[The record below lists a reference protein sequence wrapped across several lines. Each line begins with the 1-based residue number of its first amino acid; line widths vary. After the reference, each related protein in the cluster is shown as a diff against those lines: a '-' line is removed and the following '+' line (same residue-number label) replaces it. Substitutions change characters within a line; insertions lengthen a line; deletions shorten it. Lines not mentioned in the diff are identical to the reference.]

1 MATEPGGAGSGSPW
15 GNEGEV
21 AALSPL
27 ADGRA
32 PISQEARLETL
43 VDEEDIWR
51 LATALSA
58 AVAPE
63 DVAVALAEEGASAAG
78 ASFSNMAMLEAG
90 TNRVRV
96 VHSSVL
102 NRSIAARWAEFRVD
116 DQTPLCDAIRSGL
129 PVLLPSIE
137 ALGQRYPNLLAD
149 TLAASLSA
157 TASLPLHTPN
167 GACLGAVGFG
177 WPRPQAFGP
186 TQLRRLDLIAQM
198 AAQALDRA
206 MLYERERGQPSAE
219 ERAEAHLLQEAF
231 LPRVLPQ
238 TGTLGLAAAYLPARE
253 AAMGG
258 DWYDAFPV
266 EGGLC
271 LVIGDVAGH
280 GLRSAALMAQLRN
293 AVRAFADEDPAPAR
307 VLTRLNRML
316 CRLEPD
322 ETATAIVAVWNA
334 ASGTIIRSNAGHP
347 PVLRCRVGET
357 AFLPPR
363 AGHLVLGVDPDWA
376 YASEIKVLRPGTTLL
391 FYTDGL
397 VETRGRSVDEG
408 MDDLRRF
415 VESAPDLSPQ
425 ALCDR
430 VLEWR
435 LGAAR
440 REDDMCLLAARLT

>member
-1 MATEPGGAGSGSPW
+1 MSTEPGGA
-15 GNEGEV
+15 
-21 AALSPL
+21 A
-27 ADGRA
+27 
-32 PISQEARLETL
+32 ISEEDRLEPL

-58 AVAPE
+58 AVSPE
-63 DVAVALAEEGASAAG
+63 DVAVALAEEGGSAAG
-78 ASFSNMAMLEAG
+78 ASFANVAMLEAE

-96 VHSSVL
+96 VHGSVL
-102 NRSIAARWAEFRVD
+102 NRTIAARWAEFNVND
-116 DQTPLCDAIRSGL
+116 PTPLGEAIRSGH
-129 PVLLPSIE
+129 PVLLPSVE
-137 ALGQRYPNLLAD
+137 AIGQRYPNLLAD

-157 TASLPLHTPN
+157 TASLPLHAPD
-167 GACLGAVGFG
+167 GACLGAIGFG
-177 WPRPQAFGP
+177 WPRPQAFSP
-186 TQLRRLDLIAQM
+186 TQVRRLDLIAQM

-238 TGTLGLAAAYLPARE
+238 TGTLGLAAAYLPARD

-293 AVRAFADEDPAPAR
+293 AVRAFADEDPTPDR

-334 ASGTIIRSNAGHP
+334 ASGTIVRSSAGHP
-347 PVLRCRVGET
+347 PVLRCRVDET
-357 AFLPPR
+357 DFLPP
-363 AGHLVLGVDPDWA
+363 APDCLVLGVDPDWV
-376 YASEIKVLRPGTTLL
+376 YASQVKVLRPGTTLL

-397 VETRGRSVDEG
+397 VETRGRSIDEG

-415 VESAPDLSPQ
+415 VESLPDLSPQ

>member
-1 MATEPGGAGSGSPW
+1 LSTEPGATDIPAPPRRR
-15 GNEGEV
+15 
-21 AALSPL
+21 AARSLPE
-27 ADGRA
+27 DA
-32 PISQEARLETL
+32 PVETP

-51 LATALSA
+51 LATALSG
-58 AVAPE
+58 AVSKE
-63 DVAVALAEEGASAAG
+63 DVALALAEEGAAAGG
-78 ASFSNMAMLEAG
+78 ASFSNMAMLEAE
-90 TNRVRV
+90 TNRVSV
-96 VHSSVL
+96 VHGSVL
-102 NRSIAARWAEFRVD
+102 NHRIATRWAEFHIN
-116 DQTPLCDAIRSGL
+116 DQTPLCEAMLSGRA
-129 PVLLPSIE
+129 VLLGSAE
-137 ALGQRYPNLLAD
+137 AVRERYPNLLAE
-149 TLAASLSA
+149 TLAACLSA
-157 TASLPLHTPN
+157 TASLPLQTPS
-167 GACLGAVGFG
+167 GVCLGAIGFG
-177 WPRPQAFGP
+177 WRRPQAFTP
-186 TQLRRLDLIAQM
+186 RQVRRLDLIAQM

-206 MLYERERGQPSAE
+206 LLYERERGQASAW

-238 TGTLGLAAAYLPARE
+238 TGSLGLAAAYLPARD

-266 EGGLC
+266 DGGLF

-280 GLRSAALMAQLRN
+280 GLRSAAVMAQLRN
-293 AVRAFADEDPAPAR
+293 AVRAFADEDPTPER

-334 ASGTIIRSNAGHP
+334 AAGTIVRSNAGHP
-347 PVLRCRVGET
+347 PVLRCRVDKT
-357 AFLPPR
+357 DFLPRPASR
-363 AGHLVLGVDPDWA
+363 LMLGVDPDWVYVA
-376 YASEIKVLRPGTTLL
+376 ETKVLRPGTTLL

-397 VETRGRSVDEG
+397 VETRDRGLEEG
-408 MDDLRRF
+408 MEDLRTF
-415 VESAPDLSPQ
+415 AEGLPDLLPQ

>member
-1 MATEPGGAGSGSPW
+1 
-15 GNEGEV
+15 
-21 AALSPL
+21 
-27 ADGRA
+27 
-32 PISQEARLETL
+32 
-43 VDEEDIWR
+43 
-51 LATALSA
+51 
-58 AVAPE
+58 
-63 DVAVALAEEGASAAG
+63 VALAEEGAAAAG
-78 ASFSNMAMLEAG
+78 ASFSNVAMLEAE

-96 VHSSVL
+96 VHGSVL
-102 NRSIAARWAEFRVD
+102 NRRIAARWAEFHIN
-116 DQTPLCDAIRSGL
+116 DQTPLCEAMLSGHA
-129 PVLLPSIE
+129 VLLHSAE
-137 ALGQRYPNLLAD
+137 AVGERYPNLLAE

-157 TASLPLHTPN
+157 TASLPLQTP
-167 GACLGAVGFG
+167 GGVCLGAIGFG
-177 WPRPQAFGP
+177 WRRAQAFRP
-186 TQLRRLDLIAQM
+186 KQIRRLDLIAHI

-206 MLYERERGQPSAE
+206 LLSKRERGQVTAW

-238 TGTLGLAAAYLPARE
+238 TDSLGLAAAYLPARD

-280 GLRSAALMAQLRN
+280 GLRSAAVMAQLRN
-293 AVRAFADEDPAPAR
+293 AVRAFADEDPTPER

-316 CRLEPD
+316 CRLEPE

-334 ASGTIIRSNAGHP
+334 AAGTIVRANAGHP
-347 PVLRCRVGET
+347 PVLRCRLDKT
-357 AFLPPR
+357 DYLSLPADR
-363 AGHLVLGVDPDWA
+363 LVLGVDPEWVYPA
-376 YASEIKVLRPGTTLL
+376 ETKVLRPGTTLL

-397 VETRGRSVDEG
+397 VETRDRSIEEG
-408 MDDLRRF
+408 MEDLRTF
-415 VESAPDLSPQ
+415 AEGLPDLSPQ